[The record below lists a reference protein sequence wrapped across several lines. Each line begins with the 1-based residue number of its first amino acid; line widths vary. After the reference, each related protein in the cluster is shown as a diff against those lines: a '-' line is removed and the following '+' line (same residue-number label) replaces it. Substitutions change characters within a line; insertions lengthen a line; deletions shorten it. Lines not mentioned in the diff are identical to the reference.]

1 LKVLLVGG
9 DLETRELVDLAVR
22 LRWPEVCSL
31 AAPTA
36 GDGLRLLYRENPNVV
51 LLYPNLPDLTLADA
65 VREVRAL
72 SEAPLLIL
80 GEDEEENQVAE
91 ALDLGADDYVKIPC
105 NLADLSV
112 RVWALIRRAGE
123 TSTHNEGSWEIGPL
137 VIYPDNYKV
146 AMEGRRIPLTSTE
159 FRLLHLLVKNRGHT
173 LPHCTIEQAIWQ
185 HRVDSN
191 RLVKKY
197 VQRLR
202 RKLGDDARYP
212 EWIASVHGVGYRF
225 IGPPELTLQGNGH
238 ADMPAANRH

>member
-1 LKVLLVGG
+1 MRVLLVGG

-36 GDGLRLLYRENPNVV
+36 EEGLRLIYRENPKVV
-51 LLYPNLPDLTLADA
+51 LLCPDLPDLTLADT
-65 VREVRAL
+65 VREVHAL
-72 SEAPLLIL
+72 SEAPLLVL
-80 GEDEEENQVAE
+80 GQDEDEIQVAE
-91 ALDLGADDYVKIPC
+91 VLDLGADDYVRLPC

-112 RVWALIRRAGE
+112 RVWALVRRTGE
-123 TSTHNEGSWEIGPL
+123 TAAVAEGSWEIGPL
-137 VIYPDNYKV
+137 VIYPENYKV

-225 IGPPELTLQGNGH
+225 IGPPELTLPGNIQH
-238 ADMPAANRH
+238 